1 MATATNHQ
9 QLPVTTIADDDDV
22 EEMSCDSEGGGSS
35 AAIPASTLKIPAA
48 GAGIPTMKGVPRSKR
63 KLQKHLRSSGQAYIS
78 RTGKLIPA
86 KQVAEELC
94 QCPQKCEERVSIA
107 LRERLFEHFY
117 GLGDSDA
124 QNAFLRQHM
133 DVRARLTMPQ
143 LTPISPSINN
153 NNNSSLVNFNGI
165 PTLSASAGVGT
176 GKAPRRITCKYL
188 VPMLPSHTEKIDVCQ
203 KAFVSAFVITT
214 KRVRLQREKLISSMG
229 LNSYG
234 NARNPKPAS
243 PTENFYTQVNNII
256 LSNHN
261 NINNSMFMMQQSS
274 ASSMK
279 LAEALQMKLPPHVEI
294 ERCDNGINTNV
305 NGMKRIADGNGFVQ
319 MKQPAAKR
327 CRRQLIDDPLLPFG
341 LLVPD
346 GVTIAPV
353 FGIGAVDYGRDIDIV
368 NNFFSNQ
375 LWKPEYILGTTYS

>member
-1 MATATNHQ
+1 MATATNNHHP
-9 QLPVTTIADDDDV
+9 LPVTISDA
-22 EEMSCDSEGGGSS
+22 EELSCDSEGGSFFS
-35 AAIPASTLKIPAA
+35 TTLTSTLKKTA
-48 GAGIPTMKGVPRSKR
+48 GGTASTTTKGVPRSKR

-94 QCPQKCEERVSIA
+94 QCPQKCEERVSVA
-107 LRERLFEHFY
+107 LRERLFQHFY

-143 LTPISPSINN
+143 LTPISPSNN
-153 NNNSSLVNFNGI
+153 NNNSSFVNFNGI
-165 PTLSASAGVGT
+165 PTLSPHTGVGT
-176 GKAPRRITCKYL
+176 GKSPRRITCKYL
-188 VPMLPSHTEKIDVCQ
+188 VPMLPSITDKIDVCQ

-243 PTENFYTQVNNII
+243 PTENFYNQVNNII
-256 LSNHN
+256 QSNN
-261 NINNSMFMMQQSS
+261 LRMLQNAS
-274 ASSMK
+274 SSMK
-279 LAEALQMKLPPHVEI
+279 LAEALQMKLPPQVEI
-294 ERCDNGINTNV
+294 ERCDNGMNTNV
-305 NGMKRIADGNGFVQ
+305 NGVKRTAGNGFMQ
-319 MKQPAAKR
+319 MAKQTPAKK
-327 CRRQLIDDPLLPFG
+327 CRRQLVDDPLLPFG

-346 GVTIAPV
+346 GVTIAPI
-353 FGIGAVDYGRDIDIV
+353 FGTLDHGRDIDIV